1 MRRLRRVI
9 SKQST
14 SPQHSPVASDANA
27 TTWSGGDRD
36 RDRTDDQ
43 ARPAT
48 PDAATTATA
57 TNGGSP
63 GDHTKESSPSF
74 LGIDRWPIIGRSSQR
89 RRETDA
95 LAQSQ
100 TQTQSMIPSSTTH
113 SDPAVPRKSTHTR
126 ASQSFSMPFS
136 SDATAAAGA
145 ANTAATAPAVSRD
158 WRLLRDSSPKHK
170 RTASSVLPSKLPQ
183 KLSFTGGL
191 FSSATSGGK
200 GAAAGGTGTLAPIAS
215 LQGSPTLLAR
225 PRRSLTETNYTF
237 SSGGSSMEHA
247 SAGFI
252 GYPPGGMEVESDED
266 GLVLLCEQKSPDVCE
281 YTVRRDAVG
290 VRLSDI
296 LAIALVS
303 WAAHIFFG
311 GPALLAL
318 GPMALY
324 LAWSGTRVCQESLVV
339 IRNVGIQTETITLAG
354 TRSVRSFELP
364 QIEDLFVHEALLFFE
379 YRYYMAILPRNRSR
393 KLDVVIMFPQLL
405 PKLDMLLHVY
415 HGARQ
420 LLFPGVNAV

>member
-14 SPQHSPVASDANA
+14 STQNSPVASDANA
-27 TTWSGGDRD
+27 TTWSGGDKE

-48 PDAATTATA
+48 PDATTAATA
-57 TNGGSP
+57 ANGGSP

-100 TQTQSMIPSSTTH
+100 TQTQPQSMIPSGTTH

-136 SDATAAAGA
+136 SDATAGA
-145 ANTAATAPAVSRD
+145 ANTAAAPAMSRD

-200 GAAAGGTGTLAPIAS
+200 GAAAGGNGALAPIAS

-237 SSGGSSMEHA
+237 SSGSSAEHA

-281 YTVRRDAVG
+281 YTVRRDSVG
-290 VRLSDI
+290 VRMSDI

-318 GPMALY
+318 GPMVLY
-324 LAWSGTRVCQESLVV
+324 LVWSGTRVCQESLVV

-405 PKLDMLLHVY
+405 PKLDILLHVY

-420 LLFPGVNAV
+420 LLFP